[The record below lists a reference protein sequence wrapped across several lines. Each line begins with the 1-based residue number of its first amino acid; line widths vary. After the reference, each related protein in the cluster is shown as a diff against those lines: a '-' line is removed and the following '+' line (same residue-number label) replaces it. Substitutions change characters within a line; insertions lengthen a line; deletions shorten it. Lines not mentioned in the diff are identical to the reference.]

1 MKVVYFFVCLFL
13 PLVAKSEC
21 IVDGIELSI
30 NKGIFIKDPE
40 LVKKSYEFY
49 LSKGSSKKE
58 AAMLADTSDFAGY
71 LLVCR
76 EVFEVKNGQL
86 VSSGRALVL
95 NDLFAEVW
103 ENRQKQ

>member
-1 MKVVYFFVCLFL
+1 MKVIYLFLFLCL
-13 PLVAKSEC
+13 PLVSKAEC
-21 IVDGIELSI
+21 VVDGAALSI
-30 NKGIFIKDPE
+30 NESIFIKDPE

-58 AAMLADTSDFAGY
+58 AAMLADTSDFVGY

-76 EVFEVKNGQL
+76 EIFEVKNGQL

-95 NDLFAEVW
+95 NDLFAEVR
-103 ENRQKQ
+103 EKRQKQ